1 MDLASFERFY
11 HTHYSKLL
19 SMASQVL
26 CDDVAAR
33 DVVADAFECFFRLNG
48 QPASANDKGML
59 IMVRNGESSRV
70 FKM

>member
-1 MDLASFERFY
+1 MTVFEYPESEDQSIESVINDGSATVR
-11 HTHYSKLL
+11 
-19 SMASQVL
+19 
-26 CDDVAAR
+26 
-33 DVVADAFECFFRLNG
+33 FFRLNG